1 MTITDP
7 DPATATGAPAEAT
20 PATGAPAISSS
31 PRQVARRSVGWIV
44 VGIIAVL
51 IAAIGFLATG
61 AHGSGTPLDAAN
73 PAPAGA
79 KALVE
84 VLRQHGVDVKVA
96 SSLAQVRDLAP
107 GDGTIFVYDPQ
118 AYLDENRFTELQ
130 THAATL
136 VVVDPGF
143 AALRSLA
150 PDVHNAGD
158 AARSGVLT
166 AGCPVAAADRA
177 ATIAPAAKSPTLRI
191 SPSGS
196 QAGGSQTGSTGC
208 FPTGGGGFAFVST
221 TGNGATLHLIGSPT
235 VIDNEGIVRAG
246 NAALALNVL
255 GEHRSLVWYL
265 PTLRDVAA
273 SGPPDLNALT
283 PGWVTPLVL
292 LLVVVFLAA
301 AVWRGRRFGPLVVEN
316 LPVVVRSGE
325 TMEGRARLY
334 ERSSARLRAIDSI
347 RIGTIGRLAAAAGLP
362 STASVMEVCDTVA
375 TLTGTD
381 RSAVRDLLVDGQ
393 PRNDSQ
399 LVSLSDRLARLES
412 ATLASVNPA
421 NDRPTGRMEP

>member
-7 DPATATGAPAEAT
+7 APATAADDPAFADPTGDAPAL
-20 PATGAPAISSS
+20 SSS

-51 IAAIGFLATG
+51 IAGIGFLATG
-61 AHGSGTPLDAAN
+61 GRVGAGIPLDAAN

-84 VLRQHGVDVKVA
+84 VLRQQGVDVTTA

-107 GDGTIFVYDPQ
+107 GDGTILVYDPQ
-118 AYLDENRFTELQ
+118 GYLDENRFTELQ
-130 THAATL
+130 THASTL

-143 AALRSLA
+143 AALQALA
-150 PDVHNAGD
+150 PDVHNGGTASRTGT
-158 AARSGVLT
+158 LT
-166 AGCPVAAADRA
+166 ASCDIAAANRA
-177 ATIAPAAKSPTLRI
+177 QTAEPTAKSPTLRI
-191 SPSGS
+191 S
-196 QAGGSQTGSTGC
+196 AGGTGAGSTGC
-208 FPTGGGGFAFVST
+208 FPTGDGGFAFVSNAA
-221 TGNGATLHLIGSPT
+221 NGATIHLVGSPS
-235 VIDNEGIVRAG
+235 ILDNEGIVRAG

-265 PTLRDVAA
+265 PTFRDVAP

-292 LLVVVFLAA
+292 LLIVVFIAA

-334 ERSSARLRAIDSI
+334 QRSSARLRALDSL
-347 RIGTIGRLAAAAGLP
+347 RIGAIGRLGATVGLP
-362 STASVMEVCDTVA
+362 STASVAEVCDTVA
-375 TLTGTD
+375 ALTGTD
-381 RSAVRDLLVDGQ
+381 RGTVRDLLVDAQ
-393 PRNDSQ
+393 PRTDAQ

-412 ATLASVNPA
+412 ATLSAVTPA